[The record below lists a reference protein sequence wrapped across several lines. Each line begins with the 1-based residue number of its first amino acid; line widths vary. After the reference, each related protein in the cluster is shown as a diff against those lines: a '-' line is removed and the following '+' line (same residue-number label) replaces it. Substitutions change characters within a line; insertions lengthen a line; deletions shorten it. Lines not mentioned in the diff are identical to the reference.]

1 MSIKL
6 DQLFPVNTHF
16 VGRDFEREGLLD
28 AAKSDEAIIIV
39 VYGRR
44 RIGKTELVEQ
54 TFRERNLLKL
64 EGVEGGDT
72 QAQIKRVLFQLSK
85 ALDQRFIE
93 HLNFTT
99 WYQVFDYISEIVKEG
114 VWTLYFEELQ
124 WLAEYKNE
132 FVSDLKLAWDNHLR
146 KNPKLIVVL
155 CGSAPS
161 FMINQVIHSKSLY
174 NRSMYEIHLNEFKL
188 NEIRQYLAN
197 RSEREIMD
205 AYLSVGGVP
214 EYLKR
219 INKGSSIQIGICEN
233 SFKKNSYFS
242 REHDKIFISSFA
254 ENVHYKAIVE
264 YLSHRKFS
272 TRGEIEKELNI
283 SSGGNFT
290 NVLNDLQLCGFIEK
304 YTPYNAD
311 EKSKL
316 ARFCIADNY
325 LRFYYKF
332 IRPIINDINQANF
345 NHSPTQ
351 ALNTESYMKW
361 LGYAFERFCRKN
373 HKIISTILGF
383 SAVRYESGVYYNRG
397 TDKKSRGYQI
407 DLIFDR
413 ADHVFTICEIRYTQ
427 SAVGIDVIDDFEKK
441 IKLLDNPKSK
451 TIEKVLISLSG
462 ATESLKNRHYFDR
475 IITLENIFEVS
486 EKLYR

>member
-1 MSIKL
+1 MTINL
-6 DQLFPVNTHF
+6 NLQFPVNPHF
-16 VGRDFEREGLLD
+16 VGREFERASLLE
-28 AAKSDEAIIIV
+28 AAKADEATIIV

-72 QAQIKRVLFQLSK
+72 EAQIKRVLFQLSK

-99 WYQVFDYISEIVKEG
+99 WYQVFDYLSEIVKEG
-114 VWTLYFEELQ
+114 VWTLYFEEVQ

-132 FVSDLKLAWDNHLR
+132 FISDLKLAWDNHFR
-146 KNPKLIVVL
+146 KNPNLIIVL

-174 NRSMYEIHLNEFKL
+174 NRSMYEVHLSEFNL
-188 NEIRQYLAN
+188 NEIRRYLAN

-205 AYLSVGGVP
+205 AYLTVGGVP

-219 INKGSSIQIGICEN
+219 INKHSSIQIGICEN

-242 REHDKIFISSFA
+242 KEHAKIFISSFA
-254 ENVHYKAIVE
+254 ENIHYKSIVE
-264 YLSHRKFS
+264 YLSLKKFA
-272 TRGEIEKELNI
+272 TRSDIEKELGI
-283 SSGGNFT
+283 TSGGNLT
-290 NVLNDLQLCGFIEK
+290 NVLNDLNLCGFIEK
-304 YTPYNAD
+304 YTPFNAD
-311 EKSKL
+311 ENSKL
-316 ARFCIADNY
+316 ARYCIADNY
-325 LRFYYKF
+325 LRFYFKF
-332 IRPIINDINQANF
+332 IRPIIDDINHGDF
-345 NHSPTQ
+345 NQSPTD
-351 ALNTESYMKW
+351 ALNKESYQKW

-373 HKIISTILGF
+373 HKTIAKILGF
-383 SAVRYESGVYYNRG
+383 SAVRYDSGAYYNRS
-397 TDKKSRGYQI
+397 TDKNSRGYQI

-413 ADHVFTICEIRYTQ
+413 SDHVFTVCEIRYTQ
-427 SAVGIDVIDDFEKK
+427 SAVGIEVIDDMEQK
-441 IKLLDNPKSK
+441 IRLLDNPKSK

-462 ATESLKNRHYFDR
+462 ATESLKNRNYFDR
-475 IITLENIFEVS
+475 IITLENIFAI
-486 EKLYR
+486 Y